1 MGVKD
6 WIFFLGI
13 WLRMVE
19 VIKIGEGEKWLFRGG
34 LGEEVYVGE
43 GGLVGVKVYKR
54 RGYEVVVKV

>member
-43 GGLVGVKVYKR
+43 GGLAGVKVYKR